1 MKKAAKIIGILAGII
16 VIIVIIAVLVGG
28 NSSIPQ
34 DNGTL
39 PQDSEALPQDNNQ
52 DSQEVIFDPIIITG
66 SSDKTSPPFEVT
78 TKEWIIEWSYIPDSE
93 YPEYAVF
100 GFFVYPR
107 GETVMYVEAI
117 STSDDTSG
125 STYSYAGIGEYY
137 VEVICGNLQSWE
149 IIIRPAI

>member
-1 MKKAAKIIGILAGII
+1 MKKAAKIIGIVAGVIII
-16 VIIVIIAVLVGG
+16 VVIIAVLVNG

-34 DNGTL
+34 DNGV
-39 PQDSEALPQDNNQ
+39 PPQNNSQDSHDSQ
-52 DSQEVIFDPIIITG
+52 DSQKVTFDPIVITG

-78 TKEWIIEWSYIPDSE
+78 TKEWIIEWSYIPNSE

-107 GETVMYVEAI
+107 GETVMYVEAV
-117 STSDDTSG
+117 STSNDTSG

-149 IIIRPAI
+149 IIIKPAI

>member
-1 MKKAAKIIGILAGII
+1 MKKAAKIIGIIAGII
-16 VIIVIIAVLVGG
+16 VIIVVIAVLANG

-34 DNGTL
+34 DNGVP
-39 PQDSEALPQDNNQ
+39 PQNNNQ

-78 TKEWIIEWSYIPDSE
+78 TKEWIIDWSYTPDSE
-93 YPEYAVF
+93 YSEYAVF

-107 GETVMYVEAI
+107 GETAMYVEAI
-117 STSDDTSG
+117 SASDDTSG

-149 IIIRPAI
+149 IIIRPA